1 MKFGMKIYFIKKKKH
16 DKYWGASHLS
26 VFGHFEG
33 LAFKGLKIKE
43 TKRLGII
50 VTPIQIWRT
59 NLFFDNLLLLH
70 VWKRENNVDVSFYLN
85 PHHKPYNTC
94 KTKKK
99 NVFFLALVNVRFR
112 NLIKFFPSVKV
123 DKPLFMNN
131 ISHKLVAIKTT
142 Q

>member
-1 MKFGMKIYFIKKKKH
+1 M
-16 DKYWGASHLS
+16 S
-26 VFGHFEG
+26 VFGHFEE

-59 NLFFDNLLLLH
+59 NLFFEIPITNLIIH
-70 VWKRENNVDVSFYLN
+70 AKQKR
-85 PHHKPYNTC
+85 KM
-94 KTKKK
+94 
-99 NVFFLALVNVRFR
+99 FFLALVNVRFR
-112 NLIKFFPSVKV
+112 NLINFFPSVKV
-123 DKPLFMNN
+123 GKPLFMNN